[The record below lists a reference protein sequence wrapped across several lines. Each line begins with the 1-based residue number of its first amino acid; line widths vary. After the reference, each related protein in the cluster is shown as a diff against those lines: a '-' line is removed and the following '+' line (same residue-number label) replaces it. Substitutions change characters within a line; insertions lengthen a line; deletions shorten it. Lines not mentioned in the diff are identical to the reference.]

1 MTEMLIP
8 LLDTSDPENIKR
20 FDDFCTVFFKD
31 YDKENKGHISKKDVK
46 EPLQEIINH
55 FSKNSLS
62 YYKLKLLFSMLDN
75 SANNKIGELNELIDT
90 LNANNNDDGIA
101 NAIKILDKN
110 NNNHINFEDFKEIV
124 RLFLYCLIDESLNN
138 EIVKNNNNIN
148 LYSSDEESYDLDN
161 LDNLDESKLLELLD
175 NSEYEIKNI
184 TIDQFI
190 CTLIDEILSD
200 LDDIIYPIDL
210 RDALKEIID
219 DILIDDK
226 QIDIDDTEFEK
237 LLYEFNIDI
246 LDTINKITA
255 ERILYTFIVNLI
267 DNNIE

>member
-1 MTEMLIP
+1 MTDMLIP
-8 LLDTSDPENIKR
+8 LLDTSDPENVKR

-31 YDKENKGHISKKDVK
+31 YDKENKGYISKKDVK

-90 LNANNNDDGIA
+90 LNTNNTDDGIS

-110 NNNHINFEDFKEIV
+110 NNDHINFEDFKEIV

-148 LYSSDEESYDLDN
+148 LYSSSDELDE
-161 LDNLDESKLLELLD
+161 LDESKLLELLD
-175 NSEYEIKNI
+175 NGEYKIKDI

-190 CTLIDEILSD
+190 CTIIDEILSD

-226 QIDIDDTEFEK
+226 QINIDDTEFEK
-237 LLYEFNIDI
+237 LLYEFDIDI
-246 LDTINKITA
+246 LDTITKITA
-255 ERILYTFIVNLI
+255 EQILYTFIVKLI